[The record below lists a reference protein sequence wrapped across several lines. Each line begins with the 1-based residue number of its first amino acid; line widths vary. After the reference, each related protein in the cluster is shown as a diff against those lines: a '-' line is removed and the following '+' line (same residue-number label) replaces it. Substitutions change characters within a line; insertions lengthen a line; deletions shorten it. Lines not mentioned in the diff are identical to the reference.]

1 MPSRLI
7 AGQVASPG
15 APGLLG
21 LRMGATTRTS
31 GRTPRARS
39 CERESNRNATTSC
52 WRRASFRGSTRRCT
66 MAVGQQQQGKPGQP
80 AKPSTTGKPTSTTPP
95 KSAPVTSK
103 PAAPAQ
109 SPPNPTQK
117 PSWQK

>member
-1 MPSRLI
+1 
-7 AGQVASPG
+7 
-15 APGLLG
+15 
-21 LRMGATTRTS
+21 
-31 GRTPRARS
+31 
-39 CERESNRNATTSC
+39 
-52 WRRASFRGSTRRCT
+52 

>member
-1 MPSRLI
+1 L
-7 AGQVASPG
+7 
-15 APGLLG
+15 AP
-21 LRMGATTRTS
+21 RVV
-31 GRTPRARS
+31 P
-39 CERESNRNATTSC
+39 EEYKES
-52 WRRASFRGSTRRCT
+52 T